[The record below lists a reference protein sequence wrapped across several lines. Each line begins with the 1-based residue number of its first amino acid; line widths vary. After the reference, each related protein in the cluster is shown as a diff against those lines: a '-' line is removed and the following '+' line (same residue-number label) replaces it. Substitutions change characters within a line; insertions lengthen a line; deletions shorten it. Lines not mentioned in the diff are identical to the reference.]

1 MIRGITLTFLV
12 LLIPVTGLAATF
24 ASEENVTLSEPVPDN
39 AYLAGASVTVTTGLP
54 ADLVAAAGT
63 VNIYAPVAGDV
74 LAAAGT
80 VLIERPVGG
89 DVRAVGG
96 KVTVAN
102 DVAGDV
108 AVAGGSVTVSGLAR
122 GVYVIG
128 GTVLVT
134 GGATGPV
141 TIYGADVTLSGDIAG
156 DVEVIASDSFTLGN
170 DTRIQG
176 ALRYNAPEAVTIP
189 ADVVVDGGITYTGSY
204 AYVPTNEEAQRFAIA
219 GAGIFFLVRMLAGM
233 LAAGLVVG
241 LFPSFA
247 RTVVNGALYSGTRR
261 SILSVLLGFALFVAS
276 PILILLLLLTFVGA
290 GVAFLLGALYLLLI
304 LLSYIFAAVI
314 AGAALRRGL
323 SRHLRFL
330 GEVTWR
336 DAVLGVAVLSL
347 IGIIPVVGWFAKLLL
362 TFLAAGA
369 LAAIAYRT
377 GFGRPQENI
386 GGE

>member
-1 MIRGITLTFLV
+1 MNRGLAGAFLA
-12 LLIPVTGLAATF
+12 LLIPATSLAATF
-24 ASEENVTLSEPVPDN
+24 VGGKNVALSEPVPDN
-39 AYLAGASVTVTTGLP
+39 AYLAGASVTVTTNLP

-63 VNIYAPVAGDV
+63 VNVYAPVSGDV

-80 VLIERPVGG
+80 VLIEQPVGG

-96 KVTVAN
+96 KVIVAN

-141 TIYGADVTLSGDIAG
+141 TIYGTDVTLSGDIAG

-204 AYVPTNEEAQRFAIA
+204 AYVPTNEEAHRFAIA

-233 LAAGLVVG
+233 LAAGLVAG
-241 LFPSFA
+241 FFPRFA
-247 RTVVNGALYSGTRR
+247 RTVVDGALYAGTRR

-276 PILILLLLLTFVGA
+276 PILILLLLLTFVGV

-323 SRHLRFL
+323 SRRLRL
-330 GEVTWR
+330 IREVTWR
-336 DAVLGVAVLSL
+336 DAALGVAVLSL
-347 IGIIPVVGWFAKLLL
+347 IGIIPVVGWMVKLVL
-362 TFLAAGA
+362 TLLAAGV
-369 LAAIAYRT
+369 LVVIAYRT
-377 GFGRPQENI
+377 SFGRVQENF
-386 GGE
+386 GDE